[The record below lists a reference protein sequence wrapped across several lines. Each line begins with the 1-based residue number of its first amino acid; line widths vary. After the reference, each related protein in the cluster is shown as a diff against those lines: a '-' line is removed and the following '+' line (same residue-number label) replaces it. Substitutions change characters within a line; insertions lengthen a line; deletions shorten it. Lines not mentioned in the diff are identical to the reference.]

1 MVSKGKLSTEEFDL
15 HADIC
20 NLGSGF
26 LATDYMS
33 LLQSPS
39 TQGQN
44 MTPNRLSH
52 KYINSSMDTVLFVKA
67 TIGFSDNLFL
77 VYDIVN

>member
-1 MVSKGKLSTEEFDL
+1 MIWEGRPCCEEFDL

-20 NLGSGF
+20 NLGSDF

-33 LLQSPS
+33 FLQSLG

-44 MTPNRLSH
+44 MKPNRPSH
-52 KYINSSMDTVLFVKA
+52 TYIEV
-67 TIGFSDNLFL
+67 
-77 VYDIVN
+77 

>member
-1 MVSKGKLSTEEFDL
+1 MLYIQVWFGRESSFGEEFTL

-20 NLGSGF
+20 NLSRGF

-33 LLQSPS
+33 FLQSPG

-44 MTPNRLSH
+44 MKPNRL
-52 KYINSSMDTVLFVKA
+52 INVEV
-67 TIGFSDNLFL
+67 
-77 VYDIVN
+77 

>member
-1 MVSKGKLSTEEFDL
+1 MVWEEKLCCEEFDL

-33 LLQSPS
+33 FLKGPG

-44 MTPNRLSH
+44 MRLNRLSH
-52 KYINSSMDTVLFVKA
+52 
-67 TIGFSDNLFL
+67 IGRSL
-77 VYDIVN
+77 V